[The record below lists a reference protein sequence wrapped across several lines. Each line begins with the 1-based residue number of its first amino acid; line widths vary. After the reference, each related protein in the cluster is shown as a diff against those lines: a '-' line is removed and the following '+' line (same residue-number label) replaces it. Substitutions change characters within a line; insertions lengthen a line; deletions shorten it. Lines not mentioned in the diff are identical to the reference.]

1 MPFNSHHWA
10 TPIFLILFNYLSLY
24 LSINLSI
31 FLPIHIS
38 ITVSVYL
45 SITISICR
53 SINQYSI
60 AADAGASIGLV
71 SLLTVE
77 LSMSCLLTFY
87 SNYLLE
93 EITFWMPYSLLL
105 LLLVFVIVKPFSLVK
120 ERILLEVNSSLQSP
134 RQSAVHKIIWNKKL
148 AAFDFDLLL

>member
-1 MPFNSHHWA
+1 MIPY
-10 TPIFLILFNYLSLY
+10 IFPKHLSLSIYLSIYLY
-24 LSINLSI
+24 LSTYPS
-31 FLPIHIS
+31 IS
-38 ITVSVYL
+38 IYP
-45 SITISICR
+45 SICR

-60 AADAGASIGLV
+60 AADPGASIGLV

-134 RQSAVHKIIWNKKL
+134 RQSAVHKIIWNISIVENYFIK
-148 AAFDFDLLL
+148 

>member
-1 MPFNSHHWA
+1 M
-10 TPIFLILFNYLSLY
+10 
-24 LSINLSI
+24 
-31 FLPIHIS
+31 
-38 ITVSVYL
+38 YL
-45 SITISICR
+45 SITLSIYLSTYPSISIYLPIHLSLSIYLSIYLYLSTYPSISIYPSICR

-60 AADAGASIGLV
+60 AADPGASIGLV

-87 SNYLLE
+87 SNYLPE

-134 RQSAVHKIIWNKKL
+134 RQSSVHKII
-148 AAFDFDLLL
+148 